1 MLDLDEAISH
11 AEEVASCGGVCGLE
25 HAQLAAWLRELR
37 EARAVIAKALSWDDR
52 GTPIR
57 DVLREAVLGEVEQAA
72 ADERE
77 ACAAMVQGW
86 DTAMTDKL
94 AAAIRARGAKGCE
107 KC

>member
-37 EARAVIAKALSWDDR
+37 EARAAL
-52 GTPIR
+52 
-57 DVLREAVLGEVEQAA
+57 
-72 ADERE
+72 
-77 ACAAMVQGW
+77 
-86 DTAMTDKL
+86 
-94 AAAIRARGAKGCE
+94 IRARGAKGCE